1 MLLSWMIYS
10 ILLSWVVESRK
21 LEKSGLDENLKEL
34 NLTEN
39 C

>member
-10 ILLSWVVESRK
+10 VLLKWVVESRK
-21 LEKSGLDENLKEL
+21 LEKSGLVENLKEL
-34 NLTEN
+34 NLTED